1 MRGHIPRTT
10 ANSWAST
17 VVKVLATEYPASMH
31 HESAGPDD
39 VTVIPS
45 ELHPAFHGAYD
56 WHSSVHM
63 LASGVQL
70 LNYSMQKEQ
79 WNELAQIIDARLTP
93 DNIAAE
99 VEYLKAH
106 PLFERPYGWAWA
118 TQLVRACRASKLS
131 VTDVWAEALEPL
143 ATHLDGAI
151 DAWLG
156 AQRLPARHGNH
167 ENSAFSL
174 YLMYEAA
181 GDETRA
187 HIASRAREWYG
198 GDTDYPYRYELGGTD
213 FLPNGL
219 CEAVLMQRVLEP
231 EEFHTWLE
239 AFFPDAEDAV
249 RYYTQVPEAQDAT
262 DGKLAHTY
270 GLALTRAW
278 MLRLLQKELPGNM
291 RSLTYPLV
299 AAAREHVEGDN
310 FASTHWL
317 ITYALLAL
325 RADTL

>member
-17 VVKVLATEYPASMH
+17 VVKVLATEYPASTH

-39 VTVIPS
+39 VTVVPS
-45 ELHPAFHGAYD
+45 QLHPAFHGAYD

-79 WNELAQIIDARLTP
+79 WDELAGAIEARLTP
-93 DNIAAE
+93 ENIAVE
-99 VEYLKAH
+99 VAYLQAH

-131 VTDVWAEALEPL
+131 VTDSWAEALEPL
-143 ATHLDGAI
+143 AVHLDGAI
-151 DAWLG
+151 EGWLA
-156 AQRLPARHGNH
+156 AQHFPVRHGVH
-167 ENSAFSL
+167 DNSAFAL
-174 YLMYEAA
+174 YLMHEAV
-181 GDETRA
+181 GDDTRERVA
-187 HIASRAREWYG
+187 QRAREWYG
-198 GDTDYPYRYELGGTD
+198 QDKDYPFTWELGGTD

-219 CEAVLMQRVLEP
+219 AEAVLMQRVLEP
-231 EEFHTWLE
+231 EQFHSWFAEFL
-239 AFFPDAEDAV
+239 PDPAAAVQFYTRVPQVSDA
-249 RYYTQVPEAQDAT
+249 R
-262 DGKLAHTY
+262 DGKLTHLH

-291 RSLTYPLV
+291 RALTYPLV
-299 AAAREHVEGDN
+299 AGARDHLEGDN
-310 FASTHWL
+310 FAATHWL